1 MNKPNLKNCSTEEL
15 FEELESREGV
25 QAFYAGPYQ
34 LYDIFPKY
42 GAPPLVEAGARLRVV
57 SVPVYE
63 TSKKRKQDVLYEQR
77 EHRTSK
83 HAEYRKRPVMPS
95 VLRTL
100 KSPLFLVSVALG
112 VLLAHFVIGPLIFG

>member
-42 GAPPLVEAGARLRVV
+42 GAPPLVESSARLRVV
-57 SVPVYE
+57 AMRLGA
-63 TSKKRKQDVLYEQR
+63 TSD
-77 EHRTSK
+77 TADS
-83 HAEYRKRPVMPS
+83 
-95 VLRTL
+95 
-100 KSPLFLVSVALG
+100 
-112 VLLAHFVIGPLIFG
+112 

>member
-1 MNKPNLKNCSTEEL
+1 MYKPNLKNCYTEEL

-42 GAPPLVEAGARLRVV
+42 GAPPLVEAGARLRIVATHV
-57 SVPVYE
+57 NESA
-63 TSKKRKQDVLYEQR
+63 KKRRQDVLHEQR
-77 EHRTSK
+77 ERSANERSTDRHS
-83 HAEYRKRPVMPS
+83 PVMPS

>member
-1 MNKPNLKNCSTEEL
+1 MNKPNLKNFTTEEL

-57 SVPVYE
+57 AMRLGA
-63 TSKKRKQDVLYEQR
+63 TSD
-77 EHRTSK
+77 TADS
-83 HAEYRKRPVMPS
+83 
-95 VLRTL
+95 
-100 KSPLFLVSVALG
+100 
-112 VLLAHFVIGPLIFG
+112 